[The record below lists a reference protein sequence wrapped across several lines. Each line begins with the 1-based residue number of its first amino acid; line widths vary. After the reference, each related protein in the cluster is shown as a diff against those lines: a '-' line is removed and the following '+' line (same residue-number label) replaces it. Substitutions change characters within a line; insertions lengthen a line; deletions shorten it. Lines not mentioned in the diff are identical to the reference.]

1 MKKEILFLVLFF
13 LAGILLAQA
22 PQSFKYQAVARD
34 ADGQALVNASIGI
47 EISIISNNIGGS
59 SVYTETFT
67 ALSNQVGVF
76 NLNIGQGNVQSGS
89 FADIDWGADNY
100 FLNVAIDVDGGSNYS
115 EMGTSQ
121 LLSVPYSLH
130 TGSIYVHYSNDT
142 LYIGDTYVII
152 SGGGG
157 PPAGTVEDF
166 DGNVYETVTIGT
178 QTWMK
183 ENLRSLHYAD
193 GTVIEEAYA
202 YDDNESN
209 VSAYGRLYSWNAV
222 MRISKSPNSTQGI
235 CPDGWHVP
243 TLEEAETL
251 EDFLGGNMVA
261 GGKMKET
268 GLTYWLDPNEGATN
282 ESGFSA
288 RGSGT
293 KGTTGNYEN
302 LKEAFY
308 LWLATEYNDLKA
320 KNVGIFSDS
329 DNSAVSQTHPKTI
342 GYSARCIKN

>member
-1 MKKEILFLVLFF
+1 MKKEILSLILFF
-13 LAGILLAQA
+13 LSGMLLAQA

-34 ADGQALVNASIGI
+34 SDGQALVNTAIGV
-47 EISIISNNIGGS
+47 EISIISDNINGS

-89 FADIDWGADNY
+89 FVDIDWGADNY
-100 FLNVAIDVDGGSNYS
+100 FLNIAIDVDGGSNYMD
-115 EMGTSQ
+115 MGTSQ
-121 LLSVPYSLH
+121 LLSVPYALH
-130 TGSIYVHYSNDT
+130 AGSIYVHYSNDT

-157 PPAGTVEDF
+157 PPAGTVTDF

-183 ENLRSLHYAD
+183 ENLRSQHYAD
-193 GTVIEEAYA
+193 GTPIDEAYA

-209 VSAYGRLYSWNAV
+209 VTVYGRLYTWAAV
-222 MRISKSPNSTQGI
+222 MATGKSTNSQGI

-243 TLEEAETL
+243 SKAECETL
-251 EDFLGGNMVA
+251 IDFLGGIVIA

-268 GLTYWLDPNEGATN
+268 GYTYWDDPNEGATN
-282 ESGFSA
+282 ESNYSGRGAGF
-288 RGSGT
+288 RGQ
-293 KGTTGNYEN
+293 TGNYSALNQLGAIWTADEDGN
-302 LKEAFY
+302 KANRMALYHDISNAF
-308 LWLATEYNDLKA
+308 TGN
-320 KNVGIFSDS
+320 F
-329 DNSAVSQTHPKTI
+329 TKTI
-342 GYSARCIKN
+342 GYSARCIKD